1 MDKNLAEQTFLD
13 ALFFKKK
20 ISISVPKISDDFFS
34 HLFTV
39 WNLIYNKYSPFHDEK
54 PLFHNNKFLQ
64 DNFFYSVRT
73 FAHIQQHYFSK
84 YWGHGCMGRPP
95 TLNFGGSP

>member
-39 WNLIYNKYSPFHDEK
+39 
-54 PLFHNNKFLQ
+54 
-64 DNFFYSVRT
+64 
-73 FAHIQQHYFSK
+73 
-84 YWGHGCMGRPP
+84 
-95 TLNFGGSP
+95 